1 MAKMSENMEPQ
12 MSYDDVAWE
21 QSDDVSDNWLL
32 QFLDID
38 VKRPIAK
45 FILKHD
51 SGDDPEFTILR
62 KGSFNITLQMKYTY
76 SATNIRFSQPGAILF
91 PEEKVRNEVAVMRY
105 ISDHTPIPVPFVLH
119 SGTREE
125 SPLNLSPFIM
135 MSHIE
140 HTTTMYDALNTPG
153 CPNEERGVL
162 DPNIDEDQL
171 GMLYTQLAK
180 TLLQLSKPE
189 FPKIGSLSQVDDFSW
204 EVSSRPLSMN
214 MNELVRLGTLPRSK
228 LPPLEAPFRTA
239 SSYIEALAQLNI
251 QHLLY
256 QRNDAVQ
263 SADDCR
269 RRFIARQLF
278 YKLARD
284 KKLSLPCCE
293 NGPFKLWCDDF
304 RPANIL
310 LNENMHIAGVVD
322 WEFTY
327 SGPVEFSYAPPWWLL
342 IEKPEYWSGGIEDWA
357 REFDRRL
364 KTFLTAMR
372 RCENM
377 DTQHSQRRL
386 SDQMQRSWESGD
398 FWVVYAILHSFA
410 FDAIYWQK
418 IDRRFFG
425 PTETD
430 NPSEAWKER
439 LNLLD
444 ESQKAEMERL
454 VMRKLD
460 EMEDRVLAW
469 DPDEYTEAFRQG
481 LMKRRE
487 EKAKD
492 DKEFHRK
499 LVEGPHE

>member
-1 MAKMSENMEPQ
+1 MC
-12 MSYDDVAWE
+12 YDDVAWE

-45 FILKHD
+45 FILNHD
-51 SGDDPEFTILR
+51 SGDDPEFTILQ
-62 KGSFNITLQMKYTY
+62 KGSFNITLRMKYTY

-91 PEEKVRNEVAVMRY
+91 PEEKVKNEVAVMRY
-105 ISDHTPIPVPFVLH
+105 ISDQTSIPVPFILH

-153 CPNEERGVL
+153 CLNEERGVL

-180 TLLQLSKPE
+180 ILLQLSKPE

-204 EVSSRPLSMN
+204 EVTSRPLSMN

-228 LPPLEAPFRTA
+228 LPPLDATFKTA
-239 SSYIEALAQLNI
+239 SSYIETLAQLNI
-251 QHLLY
+251 QHLIY

-263 SADDCR
+263 STDDCR
-269 RRFIARQLF
+269 RKFVARQLF
-278 YKLARD
+278 YKLAKD
-284 KKLSLPCCE
+284 KKLSLPCDE

-304 RPANIL
+304 RPANVL
-310 LNENMHIAGVVD
+310 LNNLNEDMHIAGVVD

-327 SGPVEFSYAPPWWLL
+327 AAPVGFSYAPPWWLL
-342 IEKPEYWSGGIEDWA
+342 IEKPEYWSEGIEDWT
-357 REFDRRL
+357 RVFDRRL
-364 KTFLTAMR
+364 KAFLTAMR
-372 RCENM
+372 YCEDM
-377 DTQHSQRRL
+377 DVQHGQRRL

-430 NPSEAWKER
+430 DPSEAWKER
-439 LNLLD
+439 LDLLD
-444 ESQKAEMERL
+444 ETQRVEMERL
-454 VMRKLD
+454 VTRKLEEMD
-460 EMEDRVLAW
+460 ERVLAW
-469 DPDEYTEAFRQG
+469 DPDEYTEAFRQE
-481 LMKRRE
+481 LKRRRE
-487 EKAKD
+487 EKAKED
-492 DKEFHRK
+492 QARETED
-499 LVEGPHE
+499 

>member
-1 MAKMSENMEPQ
+1 MP
-12 MSYDDVAWE
+12 YDDVAWE

-51 SGDDPEFTILR
+51 SGDDPVFTILR

-91 PEEKVRNEVAVMRY
+91 PEEKVKNEVAVMRY
-105 ISDHTPIPVPFVLH
+105 VSDQTSIPVPFILH

-162 DPNIDEDQL
+162 DPNINEDQL

-180 TLLQLSKPE
+180 TLLQLSKSE
-189 FPKIGSLSQVDDFSW
+189 FPKIGSLCQVDDFSW
-204 EVSSRPLSMN
+204 EVTSRPLSMN

-228 LPPLEAPFRTA
+228 LPPLEATFKTA
-239 SSYIEALAQLNI
+239 SSYIETLAQLNI

-256 QRNDAVQ
+256 QRNDAVE

-269 RRFIARQLF
+269 RKFVARQLF
-278 YKLARD
+278 YMLARD

-327 SGPVEFSYAPPWWLL
+327 AGPVESSYAPPWWLL
-342 IEKPEYWSGGIEDWA
+342 IEKPEYWSEGIEDWA
-357 REFDRRL
+357 QEFDRRL

-372 RCENM
+372 RSEDM
-377 DTQHSQRRL
+377 DTQHSQRLL

-398 FWVVYAILHSFA
+398 FWVVYASLHSFA

-430 NPSEAWKER
+430 DPSEAWKER
-439 LNLLD
+439 LNLLGED
-444 ESQKAEMERL
+444 QKAEMERL
-454 VMRKLD
+454 VTRKLE
-460 EMEDRVLAW
+460 EMKDRVLAW

-487 EKAKD
+487 EQAKE
-492 DKEFHRK
+492 DKESHRIP
-499 LVEGPHE
+499 VEGPYE

>member
-1 MAKMSENMEPQ
+1 MC
-12 MSYDDVAWE
+12 YDDVAWE

-38 VKRPIAK
+38 VKRAIAK

-91 PEEKVRNEVAVMRY
+91 PEEKVQNEVAVMRY
-105 ISDHTPIPVPFVLH
+105 ISDQTSIPVPFILH

-125 SPLNLSPFIM
+125 SPLKLSPFIM

-153 CPNEERGVL
+153 CLNEERGVL
-162 DPNIDEDQL
+162 NPNIEEDQL
-171 GMLYTQLAK
+171 RMLYTQLAK
-180 TLLQLSKPE
+180 ILLQLSRPE
-189 FPKIGSLSQVDDFSW
+189 FPKIGSLGQVDDFSW
-204 EVSSRPLSMN
+204 EVTRRPLSMN

-228 LPPLEAPFRTA
+228 LPPLDATFKTA

-251 QHLLY
+251 QHLLH

-269 RRFIARQLF
+269 RKFVARQLF
-278 YKLARD
+278 YTLARD
-284 KKLSLPCCE
+284 KKLSLPSFE

-304 RPANIL
+304 RPANVL
-310 LNENMHIAGVVD
+310 LNEDTYIAGVVD

-327 SGPVEFSYAPPWWLL
+327 AGPVEFSYAPPWWLL
-342 IEKPEYWSGGIEDWA
+342 IEKPEYWSEGIEDWA

-364 KTFLTAMR
+364 KTFLAAMR
-372 RCENM
+372 CCEDM

-410 FDAIYWQK
+410 FDTIYWQK

-430 NPSEAWKER
+430 DPREAWKER

-444 ESQKAEMERL
+444 ENQKAEMERL
-454 VMRKLD
+454 VVRKLD

-492 DKEFHRK
+492 DKESHRK
-499 LVEGPHE
+499 PVDGPHE

>member
-1 MAKMSENMEPQ
+1 MDPQ
-12 MSYDDVAWE
+12 MCYDDVAWE

-91 PEEKVRNEVAVMRY
+91 PEEKVQNEVAVMRY
-105 ISDHTPIPVPFVLH
+105 ISDQTSIPVPFVLH

-125 SPLNLSPFIM
+125 SPPQSEPFY
-135 MSHIE
+135 
-140 HTTTMYDALNTPG
+140 YDEPYGTYN
-153 CPNEERGVL
+153 NHRGIL
-162 DPNIDEDQL
+162 DPNIEEDQL
-171 GMLYTQLAK
+171 ELLYTQLAK
-180 TLLQLSKPE
+180 ILLQLAQPE
-189 FPKIGSLSQVDDFSW
+189 FPKIGSLGQIDDFSW
-204 EVSSRPLSMN
+204 EVTRRPLSMN

-228 LPPLEAPFRTA
+228 LPPLDATFKTA

-251 QHLLY
+251 QHLLH

-269 RRFIARQLF
+269 RKFVARQLF
-278 YKLARD
+278 YTLARD
-284 KKLSLPCCE
+284 KKLFLPSFE

-304 RPANIL
+304 RPANVL
-310 LNENMHIAGVVD
+310 LNEDMHIAGVVD

-327 SGPVEFSYAPPWWLL
+327 AAPVEFSYAPPWWLL
-342 IEKPEYWSGGIEDWA
+342 IEKPEYWSEGIEDWA
-357 REFDRRL
+357 RVFDRRL

-372 RCENM
+372 HCE
-377 DTQHSQRRL
+377 DIGAQYSQYRL

-418 IDRRFFG
+418 IDQRFFG

-430 NPSEAWKER
+430 DPSEAWKER
-439 LNLLD
+439 LDLLD
-444 ESQKAEMERL
+444 ENQKVEMERL
-454 VMRKLD
+454 VTRKLK

-469 DPDEYTEAFRQG
+469 DPDEYTESFRQR
-481 LMKRRE
+481 LMRRRE
-487 EKAKD
+487 EKVNEAK
-492 DKEFHRK
+492 ESH
-499 LVEGPHE
+499 H